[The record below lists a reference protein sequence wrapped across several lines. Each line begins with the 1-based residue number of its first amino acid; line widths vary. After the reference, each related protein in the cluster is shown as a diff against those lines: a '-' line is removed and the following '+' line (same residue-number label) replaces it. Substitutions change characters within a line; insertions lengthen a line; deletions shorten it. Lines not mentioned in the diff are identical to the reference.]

1 MKNKFSIAKCKK
13 RLTPSQQYITLILYP
28 QGVCQGKKAV
38 TKEIIMINETVKK
51 QAATRLKRIEGQVR
65 GIGRMVEEAHYCID
79 IINQITAA
87 QKALD
92 GVAKIVMKRHVE
104 SCVTESIRRNG
115 GEKMIDELIQTVF
128 RYGRTGTR

>member
-1 MKNKFSIAKCKK
+1 VIK
-13 RLTPSQQYITLILYP
+13 R
-28 QGVCQGKKAV
+28 
-38 TKEIIMINETVKK
+38 EIIMINETVKK
-51 QAATRLKRIEGQVR
+51 EASTRLKRIEGQVR

-79 IINQITAA
+79 IINQITAI

-104 SCVTESIRRNG
+104 SCVTESIRRDG
-115 GEKMIDELIQTVF
+115 GGKIIDELIQTVF